1 MTRLPRCATRAAR
14 AASAAALGVAAGTA
28 LAAAVAVSA
37 PTAAQAD
44 TYRYWTYWK
53 AAPGQSAWGFSSAGA
68 SSRPA
73 DGAVEGWRFA
83 LSGVAGSGGTQ
94 PRMTPSFDS
103 ICGGTP
109 PVAGGV
115 RVAVVVDFGTPDAQP
130 PGETPPRGVVAYCA
144 SKTPTLTGLE
154 ALAAGPWGPAVRTS
168 GGLVCG
174 IDGYPRTE
182 CGARVAAPAPTA
194 APAPSPTPP
203 AAAAPKPPAPAATSA
218 RPPSAASAEPARTG
232 ATASA
237 NPGDPA
243 ASGAAAPVGADQ
255 AAPEPVTATTTRP
268 ADAAD
273 AQASASAS
281 ASTGAP
287 GGPPVAALA
296 GFGLVLGV
304 GGAAWWRMRG
314 ER

>member
-1 MTRLPRCATRAAR
+1 MTRLPRSATRAVH

-28 LAAAVAVSA
+28 LGAAVAVSA

-53 AAPGQSAWGFSSAGA
+53 AAPGQSSWGFSPAGA

-94 PRMTPSFDS
+94 PRATPSFER
-103 ICGGTP
+103 ICGATP
-109 PVAGGV
+109 PTADGV
-115 RVAVVVDFGTPDAQP
+115 RVAVVVDFGTADARP
-130 PGETPPRGVVAYCA
+130 PGESPPRGVVEYCA
-144 SKTPTLTGLE
+144 TRAPNITGLQ
-154 ALAAGPWGPAVRTS
+154 ALAAGPWGSAVRTG

-182 CGARVAAPAPTA
+182 CGALVALPTPAPAP
-194 APAPSPTPP
+194 PAPP
-203 AAAAPKPPAPAATSA
+203 AAAVPKAPAPKPPAPAAS
-218 RPPSAASAEPARTG
+218 RPPNPTPLAPEAAAASPAPATPVPSTEADPSSSAPGGEPA
-232 ATASA
+232 
-237 NPGDPA
+237 
-243 ASGAAAPVGADQ
+243 AAA
-255 AAPEPVTATTTRP
+255 

-273 AQASASAS
+273 AALAAP
-281 ASTGAP
+281 ASTPTDGPGGP
-287 GGPPVAALA
+287 GGPPPAALA
-296 GFGLVLGV
+296 GFGLVAGL